1 MPITK
6 SSLPLAA
13 IAMAAIS
20 FSGCSESGNSAPQS
34 APPPMEV
41 GVMTVHPQRVE
52 ITAELSGRTSPF
64 QVAEVRPQV
73 TGIIQKRLFKEGSEV
88 KAGDLLYQ
96 VDAAS
101 YQAAFDSASAALA
114 RTQATLASAQS
125 KSDRFQS
132 LYSTKVVSQQDF
144 EDVGLALRQA
154 QADIDAGK
162 AALETARI
170 NLEDTRITAPISG
183 VIGRSSYTEGALVTT
198 NQANALATVQQLD
211 PMYIDVTESTA
222 DFLRLRMGVDRGA
235 APSGQ
240 GADAQVKLTL
250 SNGAPYPQLGTLQ
263 FTDATVDESTGAVT
277 LRTLFPNPDHLLL
290 PGMYVRA
297 EIVERVDDHGI
308 LVSQRGVGRDQK
320 GQATALVVTADNKVE
335 QRNITASRTVGD
347 SWLVESGI
355 SDGDRVIVEG
365 VQKVRPGQVVKTD
378 EIAAASASAPQASA
392 ALAKPANP

>member
-1 MPITK
+1 
-6 SSLPLAA
+6 
-13 IAMAAIS
+13 
-20 FSGCSESGNSAPQS
+20 
-34 APPPMEV
+34 MEV

-144 EDVGLALRQA
+144 EDVGLSLRQA
-154 QADIDAGK
+154 QADIGAGK

-170 NLEDTRITAPISG
+170 NLDETKITAPISG

-222 DFLRLRMGVDRGA
+222 DFLRLRMGMDRGA
-235 APSGQ
+235 APSAQ

-297 EIVERVDDHGI
+297 EVVERVDELGI
-308 LVSQRGVGRDQK
+308 LVSQRGVSRDQK
-320 GQATALVVTADNKVE
+320 GQATALVVTAGDKVE
-335 QRNITASRTVGD
+335 ERNITASRTIGD

-355 SDGDRVIVEG
+355 NDGDRVIVEG
-365 VQKVRPGQVVKTD
+365 VQKVRPGEVVKAD
-378 EIAAASASAPQASA
+378 EIATTGASAPQVSA
-392 ALAKPANP
+392 GSDKPANP